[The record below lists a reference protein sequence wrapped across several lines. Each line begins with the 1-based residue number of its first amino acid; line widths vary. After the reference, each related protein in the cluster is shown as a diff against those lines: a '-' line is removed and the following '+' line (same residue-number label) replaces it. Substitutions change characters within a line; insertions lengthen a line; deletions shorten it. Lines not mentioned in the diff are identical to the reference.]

1 MKESKKSL
9 IKCNIETLKAEIEMR
24 YRFISFKKLHRNFLL
39 NRIEKNNF
47 NLFYETLE
55 DMKCKPEDI

>member
-1 MKESKKSL
+1 MKESKNSSIKS
-9 IKCNIETLKAEIEMR
+9 NIDKLKDEIEMR
-24 YRFISFKKLHRNFLL
+24 YRFLSFKKLHHNFLL

-55 DMKCKPEDI
+55 DLKCKQEDI